1 MPGQMLTFSLATLYA
16 FIVYSNVLMRCLGN
30 ALNYKM
36 KISTLR
42 SLAPVLDTGRS
53 QVLIPVF
60 LASTATKHITCGCP
74 KQRTRRIRNYASVAP
89 DQPLPENDILPDQA
103 EPDYTSILTSS
114 PHRRN
119 PKAWADLLEQYL
131 PHKLRLDANTLTTRI
146 LDDDGLR
153 SIRRLPRLL
162 FNARTTQPLKL
173 DLLSY
178 VGVVQG
184 RWEAVLWLVKAMLD
198 QCVSSNTPLDWD
210 AVSSMHDTPWSTHG
224 ESLKDLTSHPI
235 WAEKSTLHPDPGAT
249 LSEATDSNPPE
260 QWGLIEYMKRNGI
273 GQIWQSI
280 GCMVLQ
286 AADLPKQDEPFK
298 LIMFNVYQILAHLHH
313 INALP
318 ETIYNYASAQDP
330 SVLQKPPT
338 LNLLSSHIMTI
349 LSDTAWKVHEK
360 EGSLNPFPL
369 TANQA
374 SSGYDSPAA
383 SLQPRIRELGPE
395 VWLDLVLWSCVEG
408 GWITEGA
415 WLVGEMMRRKGE
427 QRWSAVNWHAL
438 SKPSVKSDAWSRVK
452 SEIARSRMN
461 QIARGIS
468 IAGRLGDPAILE
480 TVPRTVSSEVIVAL
494 VDGLVNTT
502 RRTTNVYGNSPT
514 DVQRYLNACKNLLER
529 KHFALDTNAW
539 NGIILRLV
547 ESGGFFPEA
556 EPRVLEY
563 IINLTPSYLKE
574 SEASKVDES
583 PSSSARAYAADQ
595 TTANL
600 GLLYRNLHAFS
611 EQGDLQG
618 ALRTFKKLQA
628 LVDANRNRAIQEL
641 ALNLGDHK
649 LVEASTDSPMDDL
662 DPVPGVHPSIPTNVL
677 ATFLDLVTEAKAFD
691 FGKWLLYSD
700 EVDGPTIPPERYSD
714 ENIQPALLRFA
725 TATAD
730 ASLLNKITKT
740 LEAPLPENILR
751 ALMRCQIA
759 LRKWDAVGDLLVY
772 FQEEEGMKW
781 NAVDVMILARAV
793 LRLENDTKTSSFD
806 KAQLISKAHALLQ
819 GLLQGKYDSARDPS
833 QLPDPSQIQMANQLR
848 RILQTV
854 PGSLSEV
861 AATVCR
867 SYRVSSSCGVSSHAF
882 NQLLEG
888 VVENYGSTAGRLL
901 WNRWCRKT
909 DADADRR
916 LLQRTSEAE
925 QVVVPNLQLL
935 RTIMRPIALARYSA
949 GSTESSS
956 GKGSPSTGEEQ
967 KQANHTP
974 TAGGRNTSEQIGS
987 GNDGGSGQFGSE
999 EEHDLLRWGSS
1010 MYRNFGLTDKE
1021 IQMEL
1026 PGAPIQ
1032 GESEED
1038 SWCVS

>member
-1 MPGQMLTFSLATLYA
+1 M
-16 FIVYSNVLMRCLGN
+16 
-30 ALNYKM
+30 
-36 KISTLR
+36 
-42 SLAPVLDTGRS
+42 
-53 QVLIPVF
+53 
-60 LASTATKHITCGCP
+60 
-74 KQRTRRIRNYASVAP
+74 
-89 DQPLPENDILPDQA
+89 
-103 EPDYTSILTSS
+103 
-114 PHRRN
+114 
-119 PKAWADLLEQYL
+119 
-131 PHKLRLDANTLTTRI
+131 
-146 LDDDGLR
+146 
-153 SIRRLPRLL
+153 
-162 FNARTTQPLKL
+162 
-173 DLLSY
+173 
-178 VGVVQG
+178 
-184 RWEAVLWLVKAMLD
+184 LWLVKAMLD
-198 QCVSSNTPLDWD
+198 QCVNSNAPLDWD
-210 AVSSMHDTPWSTHG
+210 AVRSMHDTWWSAHG
-224 ESLKDLTSHPI
+224 ESLIDLTSHPI
-235 WAEKSTLHPDPGAT
+235 WAEKSTLDPDPGAT
-249 LSEATDSNPPE
+249 ISDATDSSPPE
-260 QWGLIEYMKRNGI
+260 QWRLIEYMKRQGI

-286 AADLPKQDEPFK
+286 AADRPKEDESFK
-298 LIMFNVYQILAHLHH
+298 LIMFNVYQMLAHLHH

-330 SVLQKPPT
+330 TVLQRPPT

-360 EGSLNPFPL
+360 EASSNPFPL
-369 TANQA
+369 IANQA
-374 SSGYDSPAA
+374 SSGYNSPAA

-395 VWLDLVLWSCVEG
+395 VWLDFVLWSCVEG

-415 WLVGEMMRRKGE
+415 WIVSEMMRRKGE
-427 QRWSAVNWHAL
+427 QRWLAVNWHAL

-461 QIARGIS
+461 QIGRGIS

-480 TVPRTVSSEVIVAL
+480 TVPRTVSSEVIVAI

-502 RRTTNVYGNSPT
+502 RRVTNVYGNSPT
-514 DVQRYLNACKNLLER
+514 DIQRYLNACKNMLER
-529 KHFALDTNAW
+529 KHFALDASAW
-539 NGIILRLV
+539 NGIVLRLV
-547 ESGGFFPEA
+547 ESGSFVPQA

-563 IINLTPSYLKE
+563 IINLIPSYLKE

-583 PSSSARAYAADQ
+583 PSSSAPAYAADQ

-611 EQGDLQG
+611 EQGDLQA
-618 ALRTFKKLQA
+618 ALRTFRKLQA

-649 LVEASTDSPMDDL
+649 LVEASTDSPVDDL
-662 DPVPGVHPSIPTNVL
+662 DPVPGVHLSIPTDVL
-677 ATFLDLVTEAKAFD
+677 AAFLDLVTEAKAFD

-751 ALMRCQIA
+751 ALMHCQIA
-759 LRKWDAVGDLLVY
+759 LRKWDAVGDLLAY
-772 FQEEEGMKW
+772 LQQEEGMEW

-793 LRLENDTKTSSFD
+793 LRLENDTETSPFD
-806 KAQLISKAHALLQ
+806 KAQSISKAHALLR
-819 GLLQGKYDSARDPS
+819 GLLQGKYDSTRDPS
-833 QLPDPSQIQMANQLR
+833 QLPDLSQIQMAAQLS

-861 AATVCR
+861 AATV
-867 SYRVSSSCGVSSHAF
+867 SFPYRVSSSCGISGHAF

-901 WNRWCRKT
+901 WDRWCKKT
-909 DADADRR
+909 DADVDRR
-916 LLQRTSEAE
+916 LLQRTGEAE
-925 QVVVPNLQLL
+925 QVVDPNLQLL
-935 RTIMRPIALARYSA
+935 RTIMRPIALARYSP
-949 GSTESSS
+949 GSAESSS
-956 GKGSPSTGEEQ
+956 GKGSPSAGEEQ
-967 KQANHTP
+967 KQANHTSS
-974 TAGGRNTSEQIGS
+974 AGGNNTNEQSSPSNAGRSDRSSSEV
-987 GNDGGSGQFGSE
+987 
-999 EEHDLLRWGSS
+999 EEHNLLRWGSS
-1010 MYRNFGLTDKE
+1010 MYNKLGLTDKE
-1021 IQMEL
+1021 IQTEL

-1032 GESEED
+1032 EETEED